1 MKKYPC
7 PSCGAEIPFR
17 TSIASHGIC
26 PYCRTMVV
34 RDDQA
39 LRKTGEMAQLPEDF
53 SPFQI
58 GSEGKFRGVR
68 FGIVGRMRIGWEHGS
83 WNEWF
88 IVSDDGRK
96 GWLAEAQGFYAPC
109 FEVGEVNKAT
119 LDTLKDK
126 LRPGMQIGI
135 KLPINGALY
144 RVVDVKEAECIGAQ
158 GELPFD
164 SPVGRKT
171 ITVDLLK
178 GNGDFASIEL
188 LGEGEYNVFE
198 GAYVSWASLSC
209 KYYRSFEGW

>member
-34 RDDQA
+34 RDDHA

-58 GSEGKFRGVR
+58 GSEGKFRGIR
-68 FGIVGRMRIGWEHGS
+68 FGVVGRMKIGWAQGS

-88 IVSDDGRK
+88 IVSDNGRK

-109 FEVGEVNKAT
+109 FETTGIDQTSKKM
-119 LDTLKDK
+119 LKDQLDRGVK
-126 LRPGMQIGI
+126 PGVKMRVNQ
-135 KLPINGALY
+135 NWY
-144 RVVDVKEAECIGAQ
+144 RVVDIKEAECIGAQ

-164 SPVGRKT
+164 TPVGRKT
-171 ITVDLLK
+171 LTIDLLR

-188 LGEGEYNVFE
+188 LDKGEFNVFE
-198 GAYVSWASLSC
+198 GAYVSWNNLNC
-209 KYYRSFEGW
+209 KYFRTFEGW